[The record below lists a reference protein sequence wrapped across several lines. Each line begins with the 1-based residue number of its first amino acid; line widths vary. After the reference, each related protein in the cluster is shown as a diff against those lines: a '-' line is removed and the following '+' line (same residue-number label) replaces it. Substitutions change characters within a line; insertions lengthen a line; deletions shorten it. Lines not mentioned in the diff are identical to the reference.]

1 VPLIDGGT
9 QRLPHVVGL
18 GRTLEIT
25 RTGRTGGD
33 EEVLAIGLVT
43 ELVEPGRPFE
53 RAQELAEALAAFPS
67 RPCSPVARP
76 CSPVAR
82 PCSMASAARWPRA
95 LRRGAQRPATVEV
108 V

>member
-1 VPLIDGGT
+1 VALGRPLIDGGT
-9 QRLPHVVGL
+9 QRLPRVVGL
-18 GRTLEIT
+18 GRTLDIT
-25 RTGRTGGD
+25 LTGRTDGD

-53 RAQELAEALAAFPS
+53 RAQELAEALASFPS
-67 RPCSPVARP
+67 RPCSPIT
-76 CSPVAR
+76 R